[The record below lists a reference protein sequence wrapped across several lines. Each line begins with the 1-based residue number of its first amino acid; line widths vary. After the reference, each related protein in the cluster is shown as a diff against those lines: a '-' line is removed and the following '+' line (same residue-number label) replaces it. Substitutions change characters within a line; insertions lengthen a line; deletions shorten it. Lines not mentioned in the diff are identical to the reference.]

1 MPHRSW
7 TLLGSR
13 PISDHRIFRIRH
25 DLYRFEPGGLEREF
39 VVIESGDWVNVVPL
53 TDDGR
58 IVLIRQYRHG
68 VREVSLEIPGGI
80 IDPGETAEQ
89 AGVRE
94 LGEETGYVPKRVR
107 LLGRVQSNPAI
118 LNNHTHMFLAEGCHA
133 VAAARPE
140 PLEQIEL
147 VLKPVAEVA
156 ELVRRQE
163 ICHSLVICAL
173 AFAGLMKNGL

>member
-7 TLLGSR
+7 TLLSTR

-25 DLYRFEPGGLEREF
+25 DLYRFEPTGLEREF
-39 VVIESGDWVNVVPL
+39 VVLESGDWVNVVPL
-53 TDDGR
+53 TDDGQ

-89 AGVRE
+89 AAVRE
-94 LGEETGYVPKRVR
+94 LGEETGYVPRRVR
-107 LLGRVQSNPAI
+107 LLGRVRSNPAI
-118 LNNHTHMFLAEGCHA
+118 HNNHTHMFLAEGCHA
-133 VAAARPE
+133 AAAPQPE
-140 PLEQIEL
+140 PLEQIEI

-156 ELVRRQE
+156 ELVRRGE
-163 ICHSLVICAL
+163 INHALVICAL
-173 AFAGLMKNGL
+173 ALAGLM

>member
-13 PISDHRIFRIRH
+13 PMSDHRIFRIRH

-68 VREVSLEIPGGI
+68 VRQVSLEIPGGI
-80 IDPGETAEQ
+80 VDPGETPQEA
-89 AGVRE
+89 AVRE
-94 LGEETGYVPKRVR
+94 LGEETGYVPTRVR

-118 LNNHTHMFLAEGCHA
+118 HNNHTYMFLAEGCHA
-133 VAAARPE
+133 AAAARPE
-140 PLEQIEL
+140 PMEQIEL

-156 ELVRRQE
+156 DLVRREE
-163 ICHSLVICAL
+163 ISHSLVICAL
-173 AFAGLMKNGL
+173 AFAGLM